1 MNGPPQPL
9 PGAASLGHRVS
20 ARSSKDP
27 LAMNPEELAK
37 FISRLE
43 RRLDRERRVRYEVE
57 EIAERGTLDLFLQT
71 QELEQARHD
80 AQVASRV
87 KTDLLDG
94 LSHELRTPLNG
105 VLGMIELLQSSI
117 TEEQERMWLRTAEE
131 SSQRMYRLVVRLLD
145 AIALESADFT
155 DRLTPVRVTK
165 VVAELEHYW
174 RHRLL
179 PKGQLLSVE
188 NFLPD
193 DATLLD
199 HEHFVRKG
207 CDELLRNVKDHAV
220 AGSIAL
226 VAAGDASSVTISV
239 RDGGPGIAADELALL
254 KQPLFKRD
262 STAWPGNGGLGLG
275 LGLVGRL
282 CDALGG
288 SWSIV
293 SNPSGTDASLTAAR
307 GADG

>member
-1 MNGPPQPL
+1 MTGLAQSGSGPAGTDGAQPAK
-9 PGAASLGHRVS
+9 PK
-20 ARSSKDP
+20 KDP
-27 LAMNPEELAK
+27 LTLGPEELTK
-37 FISRLE
+37 FVNRLE

-57 EIAERGTLDLFLQT
+57 AIAERGTLDLYLQT
-71 QELEQARHD
+71 QELQQARHD

-105 VLGMIELLQSSI
+105 VLGMIELLQASI

-145 AIALESADFT
+145 AIALESADFS
-155 DRLTPVRVTK
+155 DVVKAVPAKK
-165 VVAELEHYW
+165 VVSELEGYW
-174 RHRLL
+174 RPRLL

-193 DATLLD
+193 DACLLD

-220 AGSIAL
+220 SGSVVL
-226 VAAGDASSVTISV
+226 AASGDTETVTITVS
-239 RDGGPGIAADELALL
+239 DGGPGIDPDELELL
-254 KQPLFKRD
+254 RQPLFKRD
-262 STAWPGNGGLGLG
+262 SKAWPGNGGLGLG

-288 SWSIV
+288 SWSII
-293 SNPSGTDASLTAAR
+293 STAAGTDAALTVR
-307 GADG
+307 RCSGG